1 MIRYQNEE
9 FNRLYTQVEQEIDPD
24 KYTPLFL
31 DMQRLVVNDV
41 AEIGIIAR
49 NSVAVVSNKL
59 TGINPTPYASD
70 LWDVKNWRR
79 EG

>member
-1 MIRYQNEE
+1 
-9 FNRLYTQVEQEIDPD
+9 
-24 KYTPLFL
+24 
-31 DMQRLVVNDV
+31 MQRLVVNDV

-59 TGINPTPYASD
+59 TGINSTPYASD